1 MRRVVGLALASM
13 LVVGLVGCGSKTE
26 TSPAE
31 AAKNLGPAETVEQG
45 VAQLR
50 EGDFVGLL
58 QTSLPADRYAK
69 IKADWKAKIAAEPA
83 TAEDKKEF
91 ADMMA
96 KLTAADA
103 ETALYAE
110 LEPHLAK
117 AEAEMAAQLPLM
129 VGMGRG
135 FAVQSINESSKLSPE
150 QKQQASEFVDAFA
163 KWVEGA
169 KFFDR
174 DKAKAAIAA
183 AVKTARGLEITT
195 LDQVEAM
202 EFEQAMQKAG
212 QVYLGL
218 KDVLKVYELDL
229 DAALASVDAS
239 VVKEAADQATVK
251 VAYTLFG
258 QPLSFETAMTK
269 RDERWFGADALREI
283 EAQLAAEQGAAT
295 PDAAADEGA
304 DGAAED
310 AAAETAEAGE

>member
-1 MRRVVGLALASM
+1 MRRIVGLAVASV
-13 LVVGLVGCGSKTE
+13 LGVVLVGCGSKTE
-26 TSPAE
+26 SPAE
-31 AAKNLGPAETVEQG
+31 AAKNLGPAETVEQS

-50 EGDFVGLL
+50 EGDFVALL
-58 QTSLPADRYAK
+58 QTAMPADRYEK
-69 IKADWKAKIAAEPA
+69 VKADWKAKIAAQPA
-83 TAEDKKEF
+83 TPEEKKEF

-135 FAVQSINESSKLSPE
+135 FAVQSVNESTKLTAE
-150 QKQQASEFVDAFA
+150 QKQQATEFVDAFA
-163 KWVEGA
+163 KWVESA

-183 AVKTARGLEITT
+183 VVKTARGLEVAT

-202 EFEQAMQKAG
+202 EFEQAMQKVG
-212 QVYLGL
+212 KVYLGV
-218 KDVLKVYELDL
+218 KDVLKVYDLDL
-229 DAALASVDAS
+229 DATLASVDAS

-251 VAYTLFG
+251 VAYSLFN

-269 RDERWFGADALREI
+269 RDERWYGADALREI
-283 EAQLAAEQGAAT
+283 EAQLAAEPAA
-295 PDAAADEGA
+295 P
-304 DGAAED
+304 AAEAEVAD
-310 AAAETAEAGE
+310 DDSAAEVEETETAEAGE

>member
-1 MRRVVGLALASM
+1 MRRIVGLAVASV
-13 LVVGLVGCGSKTE
+13 LGVVLVGCGSKTE
-26 TSPAE
+26 SPAE
-31 AAKNLGPAETVEQG
+31 VAKDLGPAETVEQS

-50 EGDFVGLL
+50 EGDFVALL
-58 QTSLPADRYAK
+58 QTAMPADRYAK
-69 IKADWKAKIAAEPA
+69 VKADWKAKIAAQPSTPE
-83 TAEDKKEF
+83 EKKEF

-103 ETALYAE
+103 EIALYAE

-135 FAVQSINESSKLSPE
+135 FAVQSVNESTKLTAE
-150 QKQQASEFVDAFA
+150 QKQQATEFVDAFA
-163 KWVEGA
+163 KWVESA

-183 AVKTARGLEITT
+183 VVKTARGLEVAT

-202 EFEQAMQKAG
+202 EFEQAMQKVG
-212 QVYLGL
+212 QVYLGV
-218 KDVLKVYELDL
+218 KDVLKVYDLDL
-229 DAALASVDAS
+229 DATLASVDAS

-251 VAYTLFG
+251 VAYSLFN

-269 RDERWFGADALREI
+269 RDERWYGADALREI
-283 EAQLAAEQGAAT
+283 EAQLAAEPAA
-295 PDAAADEGA
+295 PAEEAAVADGESADEV
-304 DGAAED
+304 EET
-310 AAAETAEAGE
+310 ETAEAGE